1 MFCRCPLQDAEMS
14 INLKSGLPLVL
25 KQLNNVSP
33 EHGMW
38 YLTNCYCTLN
48 TCKFIINYQKF
59 RGLGSIYGI
68 NLWFRSSSS
77 LLIRENIG
85 SRLSWHWY
93 ALCVNLVSQGAIWS
107 HIFWS
112 VTQQLWN
119 SEKDLIAPDGFR
131 DLWAINMSPWIPG
144 IAKKGSIL
152 AKRPSLHSLI
162 TLVKRCVSLL

>member
-1 MFCRCPLQDAEMS
+1 MFRRCPLQDAEMS

-112 VTQQLWN
+112 VTTTLKLWKRFDFCLHVN
-119 SEKDLIAPDGFR
+119 HLPISQRNHVGRVGGSAFACQSACLPICQFHMGAMLEK
-131 DLWAINMSPWIPG
+131 
-144 IAKKGSIL
+144 
-152 AKRPSLHSLI
+152 
-162 TLVKRCVSLL
+162 